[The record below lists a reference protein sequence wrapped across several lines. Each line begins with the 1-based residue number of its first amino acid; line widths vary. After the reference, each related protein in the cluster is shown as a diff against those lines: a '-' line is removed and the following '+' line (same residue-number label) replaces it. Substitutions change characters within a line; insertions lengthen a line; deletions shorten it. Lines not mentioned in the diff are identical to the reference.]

1 MSSSRN
7 PVERSTVPAVQ
18 ALQPGKSMPVVVELL
33 LLLAVVGSCGAAL
46 RETPPTR
53 VLAAETETVDEVSS
67 VLDDRDWRRNVE
79 AIV

>member
-1 MSSSRN
+1 M
-7 PVERSTVPAVQ
+7 PAVQ

-33 LLLAVVGSCGAAL
+33 LLLLLAVVGSGGGCSAL
-46 RETPPTR
+46 WATPPTG
-53 VLAAETETVDEVSS
+53 VLVAEKETDEEPSS

>member
-1 MSSSRN
+1 MSSSRS

-18 ALQPGKSMPVVVELL
+18 ALQPGKSMPVVVEL

-53 VLAAETETVDEVSS
+53 VLAAETETVDEASS